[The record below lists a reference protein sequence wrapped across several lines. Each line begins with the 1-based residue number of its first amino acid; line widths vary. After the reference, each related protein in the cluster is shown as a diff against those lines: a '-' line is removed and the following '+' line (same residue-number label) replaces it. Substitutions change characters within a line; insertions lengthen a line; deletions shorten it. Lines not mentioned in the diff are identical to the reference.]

1 MTRVKTTDLIQY
13 NGQIVE
19 IVGFV
24 HNIRDLKKVQF
35 IILRDRKGLV
45 QLFISK
51 DPSSEK
57 INNTISSL
65 PRESVIKVTGTVN
78 VDANIKLNNVEIQI
92 NKLEIMSTSETEL
105 PIDDTSPLNLLLD
118 WRFLDL
124 RQEKNLVIFEVQTT
138 IEHAMREWWIKNNFI
153 EIHSPKLMG
162 TASESG
168 AELFELPYFGGKAYL
183 AQSPQFYKQMAMAAG
198 FDKVFEIGPVFRAN
212 SSHTKRHDTEFTSV
226 DVEISWVESHED
238 VMKCEEEWLTYVIGE
253 VVRKHGK
260 RIKEIYG
267 IEIDVPTLP
276 FPKMTL
282 AEARNILAKQG
293 HIIDHKDDLDPEG
306 ERLIGEYVKQTFNH
320 DFVFLTEYPTSVRAF
335 YHMRPDDNQEVT
347 KSFDLLGKGL
357 EITTGAQR
365 EHRPDILIKQA
376 LEKGYNL
383 EPLKDY
389 FNFFKY
395 GCPPHGGFGFGLT
408 RLIMVLLNLESV
420 RQATYIYRGP
430 TRLTP

>member
-1 MTRVKTTDLIQY
+1 MQRIQVKDIKQFA
-13 NGQIVE
+13 GQE
-19 IVGFV
+19 IELKGFV
-24 HNIRDLKKVQF
+24 HNVRDLKKVQF
-35 IILRDRKGLV
+35 VILRDRTGLV
-45 QLFISK
+45 QLFIGK
-51 DPSSEK
+51 DSATES
-57 INNTISSL
+57 INNIITSL
-65 PRESVIKVTGTVN
+65 PREAVIKVRGKVN
-78 VDANIKLNNVEIQI
+78 VDQNIKLNQVEIQI
-92 NKLEIMSTSETEL
+92 NHLEIMSTSEAEL

-138 IEHAMREWWIKNNFI
+138 IEHAMREWWIKNDFI

-238 VMKCEEEWLTYVIGE
+238 VMKCEEEWLAYVVSE

-260 RIKEIYG
+260 RIKEVYG

-276 FPKMTL
+276 FPRMTL
-282 AEARNILAKQG
+282 AEARDILAKQG
-293 HIIDHKDDLDPEG
+293 HIIDHKADLDPEG

-320 DFVFLTEYPTSVRAF
+320 DYVFLTEYPTSVRAF
-335 YHMRPDDNQEVT
+335 YHMRPDANQEVT

-389 FNFFKY
+389 INFFKY

>member
-1 MTRVKTTDLIQY
+1 MQRIQVKDIKQFA
-13 NGQIVE
+13 GQE
-19 IVGFV
+19 IELKGFV
-24 HNIRDLKKVQF
+24 HNVRDLKKVQF
-35 IILRDRKGLV
+35 VILRDRTGLV
-45 QLFISK
+45 QLFIGK
-51 DPSSEK
+51 DSATES
-57 INNTISSL
+57 INNIITSL
-65 PRESVIKVTGTVN
+65 PREAVIKVRGKVN
-78 VDANIKLNNVEIQI
+78 VDENIKLNQVEIQL
-92 NKLEIMSTSETEL
+92 NNLEVMSTSEAEL

-138 IEHAMREWWIKNNFI
+138 IEHAMREWWIKNDFI

-212 SSHTKRHDTEFTSV
+212 SSHTRRHDTEFTSV

-238 VMKCEEEWLTYVIGE
+238 VMKCEEEWLTYVVSE

-260 RIKEIYG
+260 RIKDVYG

-276 FPKMTL
+276 FPRMTL
-282 AEARNILAKQG
+282 AEARDILAKKG
-293 HIIDHKDDLDPEG
+293 HIIDHKADLDPEG

-320 DFVFLTEYPTSVRAF
+320 DYVFLTEYPTSVRAF

-365 EHRPDILIKQA
+365 EHRPDILVKQA

-389 FNFFKY
+389 INFFKY